1 MKELK
6 CPKCGTMFTVD
17 EADFETIVSQVR
29 NQEFAAEVAKREQE
43 IRAQYATREQLAKQQ
58 AEMQLQQSLAAKAS
72 EIEKQNSEINVLK
85 AQLASI
91 AQTKEAEKQAA
102 LLAEKQCLQEL
113 LLNKEAEIA
122 RLKADMQKQ
131 LGDLQNAAQL
141 QAKQA
146 ELNIKQLND
155 EHRILL
161 EAKQKEVDFYKDFK
175 AKMSTKMLGETLE
188 QHCAVLFEKNL
199 RPMMPTAYFE
209 KDNDTTQ
216 GTKGDFI
223 FRDKVG
229 EQEYISIMF
238 EMKNEADTTATKH
251 SNEKFFEKLDEDR
264 KAYYLLIA
272 EYTDPATLNL
282 LKGKFQIK
290 KTKEPNNVYW
300 SYYYGLVLENN
311 RLFRDAIEQY
321 QTCKRINASTLF
333 DEQIA
338 YCYSKM
344 GDFERALEY
353 VNYVI
358 TVDSTDADYYE
369 QRANIYGEMGNRAKA
384 IEDLTKYIEF
394 YPEYSYAYYRRGW
407 YKHLDLQHEAAIE
420 DFNLSI
426 MLDSTYNYAYD
437 GRGRSYMALG
447 KTDLAKA
454 DFEKILSFDTI
465 PNGNSCAPSA
475 YHFLGNDSLAIDFIR
490 RTLQEDST
498 ANYDA
503 ACTFALAN
511 QVDRAVFYL
520 RKAFEHGFVRLHH
533 ISVDMDFDAIRNDE
547 RFISLVEKYTQKI
560 QEANNNNSNENSA
573 KERVVEVP
581 FTAANG
587 VTKVNCTINGLP
599 LNFVFDT
606 GASDVTISQ
615 VEANFMF
622 KNGYLSEKDI
632 VGKQHYQ
639 TADGNISVGTVINL
653 NSINFGGL
661 SLNNIRASVVQ
672 SQNAPLL
679 LGQSVLQHLGKIEI
693 DNSQRILKI
702 TTKQ

>member
-17 EADFETIVSQVR
+17 EADFETIVSQVK

-209 KDNDTTQ
+209 KDNDASQ
-216 GTKGDFI
+216 GSKGDFI

-264 KAYYLLIA
+264 RKKGCEYAVLVSMLEPESELYNQGIVDVSHKYPKMFVVRPQQFITIITLLVNANKKSIELQNELAIA
-272 EYTDPATLNL
+272 KSQSIDVTKFESQL
-282 LKGKFQIK
+282 LEFKEKFGKNYRLASEHFREAIK
-290 KTKEPNNVYW
+290 EIDNTITHLIKTKEA
-300 SYYYGLVLENN
+300 LVSSEKQL
-311 RLFRDAIEQY
+311 
-321 QTCKRINASTLF
+321 SW
-333 DEQIA
+333 
-338 YCYSKM
+338 
-344 GDFERALEY
+344 
-353 VNYVI
+353 
-358 TVDSTDADYYE
+358 
-369 QRANIYGEMGNRAKA
+369 ANDKA
-384 IEDLTKYIEF
+384 TDLTIKKLT
-394 YPEYSYAYYRRGW
+394 RGNPTM
-407 YKHLDLQHEAAIE
+407 KKLFEEAQIV
-420 DFNLSI
+420 
-426 MLDSTYNYAYD
+426 
-437 GRGRSYMALG
+437 
-447 KTDLAKA
+447 TD
-454 DFEKILSFDTI
+454 E
-465 PNGNSCAPSA
+465 
-475 YHFLGNDSLAIDFIR
+475 
-490 RTLQEDST
+490 E
-498 ANYDA
+498 
-503 ACTFALAN
+503 
-511 QVDRAVFYL
+511 
-520 RKAFEHGFVRLHH
+520 
-533 ISVDMDFDAIRNDE
+533 
-547 RFISLVEKYTQKI
+547 
-560 QEANNNNSNENSA
+560 
-573 KERVVEVP
+573 
-581 FTAANG
+581 
-587 VTKVNCTINGLP
+587 
-599 LNFVFDT
+599 
-606 GASDVTISQ
+606 
-615 VEANFMF
+615 
-622 KNGYLSEKDI
+622 
-632 VGKQHYQ
+632 
-639 TADGNISVGTVINL
+639 
-653 NSINFGGL
+653 
-661 SLNNIRASVVQ
+661 
-672 SQNAPLL
+672 
-679 LGQSVLQHLGKIEI
+679 
-693 DNSQRILKI
+693 
-702 TTKQ
+702 